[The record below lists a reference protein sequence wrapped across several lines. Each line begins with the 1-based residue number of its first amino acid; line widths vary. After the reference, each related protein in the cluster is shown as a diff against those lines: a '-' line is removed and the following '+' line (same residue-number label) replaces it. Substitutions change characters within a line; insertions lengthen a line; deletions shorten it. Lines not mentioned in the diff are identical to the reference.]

1 MADRKRVRVG
11 RAVTYFPTDAQ
22 AATGNGSAGDSW
34 LATVTAVAQTGL
46 VNLSVHEADGGF
58 IALTGIA
65 QSGRKGGFAT
75 VGGLAL

>member
-1 MADRKRVRVG
+1 MTDRKVVRVG

-22 AATGNGSAGDSW
+22 AATGNGQAGDSW
-34 LATVTAVAQTGL
+34 RATITAVAQTGL

-65 QSGRKGGFAT
+65 ETARKGGFVA